1 MFRRNAADNMKVR
14 TRKSTPAS
22 VTIAL
27 TMMRK
32 NGLVDYIDSMCTY
45 DADQRRLTPGEVVL
59 ILIGA
64 TMLRNDRI
72 PLYRIGDVFEH
83 MPVSEIIGREI
94 GIESLNDH
102 ALARGLDTIFE
113 ADRDAMMWEIS
124 ERFEIDMGL
133 VARIFHIDQT
143 KIRTYVI
150 ESHECDSNAAIPE
163 FGLDKEGRT
172 DFRLYSANSITDEH
186 RMIRYLSPDD
196 GNASDPSMD
205 SDAIDFLL
213 GVVEPKECTVVIDS
227 KGANSELIAKMMEA
241 DLGFVTKCPANFS
254 SCLKKR
260 ISRMVSVEG
269 WTGSPIKAGHSFF
282 DIDMMIDG
290 ECLEDGS
297 RAPKRRTRIVA
308 FRSERMLSERR
319 ASIAR
324 KDLAESEKK
333 ADALRK
339 MRFDT
344 KEDAYAYVGKVQQD
358 LAENA
363 YSFIWCPFPEDVV
376 LKRQTVG
383 RPRKGEHA
391 ETVRRWKVLCKPVL
405 DEEKLDQLADLAATE
420 LLVTNLPRLESGER
434 SENVRDGASSE
445 SVLEL
450 YLDQYKQE
458 HTFKLLKGKVG
469 LCDVL
474 FKKPERENAMMFV
487 LGLAA
492 LLRNV
497 IDLRFRRSEGRFT
510 TCQDMIATWIG
521 LHVMVI
527 DGELEIDGPP
537 RCEDEMLDV
546 MRRLDLDEGMI
557 VDSLS
562 RPAF

>member
-1 MFRRNAADNMKVR
+1 MKVK
-14 TRKSTPAS
+14 TRRSTPAS
-22 VTIAL
+22 VAVAL
-27 TMMRK
+27 TLMRK
-32 NGLVDYIDSMCTY
+32 NGLVEYIDSMCTY
-45 DADQRRLTPGEVVL
+45 DADQRKLSPGEVVL
-59 ILIGA
+59 ILVGA
-64 TMLRNDRI
+64 TMMRNDRI

-83 MPVSEIIGREI
+83 MPVSGILGREV

-102 ALARGLDTIFE
+102 ALARGLDTIYE
-113 ADRDAMMWEIS
+113 ADRDAMLWELS
-124 ERFEIDMGL
+124 RRFEVDMGL
-133 VARIFHIDQT
+133 ISRIFHIDQT

-150 ESHECDSNAAIPE
+150 ESHMCDSDAARPE

-205 SDAIDFLL
+205 SDAIDFLI
-213 GVVEPKECTVVIDS
+213 GAVTPSECTVVIDS
-227 KGANSELIAKMMEA
+227 KGANSELIAKMDEA
-241 DLGFVTKCPANFS
+241 DFGFVTKCPANFS

-269 WTGSPIKAGHSFF
+269 WTKSSIKAGHSFF

-290 ECLEDGS
+290 ECLDDGT
-297 RAPKRRTRIVA
+297 RAPKRKMRIVA
-308 FRSERMLSERR
+308 FRSEKMFSDRR
-319 ASIAR
+319 DANAR
-324 KDLAESEKK
+324 KCLAESEK
-333 ADALRK
+333 AANALRR

-344 KEDAYAYVGKVQQD
+344 RDEAYAYVGKVQED

-363 YSFIWCPFPEDVV
+363 YSLIWTLFPEDTV

-383 RPRKGEHA
+383 RPRKGEYA
-391 ETVRRWKVLCKPVL
+391 ETVRRWKVLCKAVL
-405 DEEKLDQLADLAATE
+405 DREKLEYLTDLSATE
-420 LLVTNLPRLESGER
+420 MLITNLPRLESGER
-434 SENVRDGASSE
+434 AEIVRNGASSE
-445 SVLEL
+445 SVLDL

-497 IDLRFRRSEGRFT
+497 IDLRFRQSEGRFT
-510 TCQDMIATWIG
+510 TCQDMIAVWIG
-521 LHVMVI
+521 LHIMVI

-557 VDSLS
+557 ADSLS
-562 RPAF
+562 RQAF